1 MSIELECLPSKCT
14 ALGSNDHL
22 ELHVGNPAGSSETA
36 SKHREIAIP
45 IFGAVAASKH
55 LVKLPFLLLTGAVAL
70 FLLCSNAG
78 RGSLF

>member
-36 SKHREIAIP
+36 SKHREIAIL
-45 IFGAVAASKH
+45 FLVLLQLVNKH
-55 LVKLPFLLLTGAVAL
+55 LVKLPFLLTGAVAL

>member
-14 ALGSNDHL
+14 ALGNNDHL

-45 IFGAVAASKH
+45 IFGAVAASKQTPCEIAIPIDWCCCS
-55 LVKLPFLLLTGAVAL
+55 VFTL
-70 FLLCSNAG
+70 F
-78 RGSLF
+78 